1 MFDEPSGTPAQ
12 VEKPRGTLQTKI
24 ICTNTWSRGYQ
35 KNIIAQVLTK
45 HREQDDRLETKR
57 WKRCCFTLIRM
68 SCFIQGLVVPSF
80 ILLEWF
86 SLAVWTL
93 YLSSL
98 PLFFFSPPNYHL
110 PLLSVFPFI
119 HFSSQ
124 YLCSHPYLPGTLL
137 SPSPIAFCLISPAH
151 SFFSR
156 SKVPLL
162 RPLNLCVCV
171 RTHLLFVCIYVCS
184 MPIWVFLCVG
194 SNIAVAILLKSP
206 WRNKR
211 KECALFDGQISCFSI
226 TSTLLWDSAALPG
239 RAVTHGQMCGWM
251 QLWLH

>member
-12 VEKPRGTLQTKI
+12 VEKPRDTLQTKI
-24 ICTNTWSRGYQ
+24 VCTNTWSRGYQ

-45 HREQDDRLETKR
+45 YGEQDDRWETKR

-80 ILLEWF
+80 ILLERF
-86 SLAVWTL
+86 SPAVWTV
-93 YLSSL
+93 YLSPL
-98 PLFFFSPPNYHL
+98 PLFFLFPPNYHL

-156 SKVPLL
+156 SKVPLF

-171 RTHLLFVCIYVCS
+171 CARIYCLCAYMCAVCLYGC
-184 MPIWVFLCVG
+184 FCVLG
-194 SNIAVAILLKSP
+194 VI
-206 WRNKR
+206 
-211 KECALFDGQISCFSI
+211 
-226 TSTLLWDSAALPG
+226 
-239 RAVTHGQMCGWM
+239 
-251 QLWLH
+251 